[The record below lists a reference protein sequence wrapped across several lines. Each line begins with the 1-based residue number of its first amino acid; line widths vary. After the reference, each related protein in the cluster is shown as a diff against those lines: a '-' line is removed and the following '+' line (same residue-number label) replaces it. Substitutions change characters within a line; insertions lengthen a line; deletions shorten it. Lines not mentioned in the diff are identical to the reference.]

1 MDNKL
6 RTALINI
13 IIFLPA
19 VAYTN
24 NNANVNKKSVLVD
37 ISSIL
42 MCLETP
48 VYFKT
53 PENPMQIY
61 CFMLELCIQNLL
73 GCGAI
78 WYLSLVRT

>member
-24 NNANVNKKSVLVD
+24 NNANVNQKSVLVD
-37 ISSIL
+37 ISSIF

-48 VYFKT
+48 VYLKT
-53 PENPMQIY
+53 
-61 CFMLELCIQNLL
+61 
-73 GCGAI
+73 
-78 WYLSLVRT
+78 